1 MEDPLKYQ
9 AAAEVSVD
17 VLFAAFEKFITGVWK
32 EQMGPVIAAQTL
44 TEIQT
49 KCCKLIFV
57 VGNAK
62 AKVQRHSTSR
72 SLRGVL
78 QSHVRRDGSS
88 KSAGIYGHNQTAG

>member
-1 MEDPLKYQ
+1 MDANTGEVEDPLKIQ

-49 KCCKLIFV
+49 KCCELIYLL
-57 VGNAK
+57 NYTRAK
-62 AKVQRHSTSR
+62 FQKTPYTSLRSR
-72 SLRGVL
+72 SILR
-78 QSHVRRDGSS
+78 QCTER
-88 KSAGIYGHNQTAG
+88 